1 MAGLILNYQCINYG
15 QNMAKKMITVLI
27 AKDEEKVRSI
37 INDMLSRDN
46 PADDLSSL
54 QERVV
59 ELGEEIFR
67 QKRGTVYKTVLEIIE
82 KPLLEQALAR
92 TEGNQL
98 KAARILGINRNT
110 MRTKIKKFGIDANKW
125 KVFNE

>member
-1 MAGLILNYQCINYG
+1 
-15 QNMAKKMITVLI
+15 MAKKMITVLI
-27 AKDEEKVRSI
+27 AKDEEKVKSI
-37 INDMLSRDN
+37 IDDMLSSKDTG
-46 PADDLSSL
+46 DDLSSL

-82 KPLLEQALAR
+82 KPLIEQALSR

-98 KAARILGINRNT
+98 MAARILGINRNT
-110 MRTKIKKFGIDANKW
+110 IRSKIKKFGINANKW
-125 KVFNE
+125 KVL

>member
-1 MAGLILNYQCINYG
+1 
-15 QNMAKKMITVLI
+15 MAKKNITVLI
-27 AKDEEKVRSI
+27 AQDEEKVKKI
-37 INDMLSRDN
+37 ISDMLSKEDSV
-46 PADDLSSL
+46 DDLHSL

-82 KPLLEQALAR
+82 KPLIEQALAR
-92 TEGNQL
+92 TDGNQF

-110 MRTKIKKFGIDANKW
+110 IRTKIKKLGIDAGKW
-125 KVFNE
+125 KVFYND

>member
-1 MAGLILNYQCINYG
+1 
-15 QNMAKKMITVLI
+15 MAKKSVMVLI
-27 AKDEEKVRSI
+27 ARDEEKVKKI
-37 INDMLSRDN
+37 ISDMLSKEDSV
-46 PADDLSSL
+46 DDLYSL

-82 KPLLEQALAR
+82 KPLIEQALAR
-92 TEGNQL
+92 TEGNQF

-110 MRTKIKKFGIDANKW
+110 IRTKIKKFGINAARW
-125 KVFNE
+125 KVL

>member
-1 MAGLILNYQCINYG
+1 
-15 QNMAKKMITVLI
+15 MAKKMITVLI
-27 AKDEEKVRSI
+27 ANDEEKVKRI
-37 INDMLSRDN
+37 INDMLAKEDS
-46 PADDLSSL
+46 ADDLHSL

-67 QKRGTVYKTVLEIIE
+67 EKSGEVYRVVLEIIE
-82 KPLLEQALAR
+82 KPLIEQALAR

-110 MRTKIKKFGIDANKW
+110 LRAKIKKFKINTDKW
-125 KVFNE
+125 KIH